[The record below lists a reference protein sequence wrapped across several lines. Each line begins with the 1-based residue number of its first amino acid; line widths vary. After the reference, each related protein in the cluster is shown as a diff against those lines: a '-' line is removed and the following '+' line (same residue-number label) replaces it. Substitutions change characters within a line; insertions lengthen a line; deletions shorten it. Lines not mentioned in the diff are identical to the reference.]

1 MPMHIV
7 VQSKLAKVYALGDWA
22 IQDPAPELVLRKI
35 KSRHRPNQD
44 IMQRHSNG
52 GGDLIAAADPRH
64 SNRQQRLQR
73 IQRGEAKENSDR

>member
-1 MPMHIV
+1 MPVDIV

-44 IMQRHSNG
+44 VMQRHCDRSS
-52 GGDLIAAADPRH
+52 DLVATANPRY
-64 SNRQQRLQR
+64 
-73 IQRGEAKENSDR
+73 SDRQ